1 MTLPMNESSPR
12 IAFFMPS
19 LRGGGVERTF
29 VNLSNALVRMG
40 ESVDLVVGA
49 SKGPNRNFI
58 SPDVRLFDLTRP
70 RMSTALPAL
79 ARYLRD
85 RKPLC
90 LVSGMEH
97 TNAVAVLA
105 KRISRSKTTV
115 VASIHN
121 TLSVQYAVQNS
132 CKMRLTL
139 EVAKRIYPMADKVIA
154 VSRESADDAAR
165 VLGMARDRIGV
176 IYNPTVTPDLFAKAA
191 EVPDHPW
198 LVNHDEPV
206 ILGVGRL
213 SEQKDFATL
222 IRAFAK
228 VRQQRSSRL
237 IILGEGPLR
246 QSLEQ
251 LVRSLG
257 LEDSVALPGFAMN
270 PYAYL
275 SHANVYVLSSLFEGL
290 PGTLIEALA
299 CGAPIVSTDCKS
311 GPKEILDEGRWGRI
325 VPVGDTDSMAGA
337 IIESID
343 SGRIA
348 RPESCYAPFTIE
360 AVTHQYLALAREG
373 SDALQS

>member
-1 MTLPMNESSPR
+1 LLKTPPMNEARPR

-40 ESVDLVVGA
+40 EPVDLVVGT
-49 SKGPNRNFI
+49 STGQNRKFI
-58 SPDVRLFDLTRP
+58 DQNVRLFDLKRP
-70 RMSTALPAL
+70 RMSMALPAL
-79 ARYLRD
+79 ARYLKD
-85 RKPLC
+85 RKPPC

-105 KRISRSKTTV
+105 KRISRSNAAV

-121 TLSVQYAVQNS
+121 TLSVQYAMQNTR
-132 CKMRLTL
+132 KMRFTL
-139 EVAKRIYPMADKVIA
+139 QVAKRIYPMADKVIA
-154 VSRESADDAAR
+154 VSRESADDAAE
-165 VLGMARDRIGV
+165 VLGLARDRIGV
-176 IYNPTVTPDLFAKAA
+176 IYNPTVTPDLFARSS
-191 EVPDHPW
+191 EMPDHPW
-198 LVNHDEPV
+198 LANHDVPV

-222 IRAFAK
+222 IRAFATAK
-228 VRQQRSSRL
+228 SQRNMRL

-246 QSLEQ
+246 GSLED

-257 LEDSVALPGFAMN
+257 LQDSVAMPGFAMN

-275 SHANVYVLSSLFEGL
+275 ARTDVYVLSSLYEGL

-299 CGAPIVSTDCKS
+299 CGAPIVSTNCKS
-311 GPKEILDEGRWGRI
+311 GPKEILDKGRWGRI
-325 VPVGDTDSMAGA
+325 VPVGDANAMANA
-337 IIESID
+337 IVESID
-343 SGRIA
+343 SGRVA
-348 RPESCYAPFTIE
+348 RPDSCYAPFTIE

-373 SDALQS
+373 GV